1 MGFSRGTGKAEA
13 QIRKSTEVWGS
24 WALYSLL
31 AKVIGKVFDLVGG
44 WGGVKLQLAGV
55 GKLNGWLLELSFANQ
70 IINCCSK
77 LDFKKLFLDLFI
89 SLFTHLHLFIYS
101 LTYLFLNE
109 FCEFY

>member
-44 WGGVKLQLAGV
+44 WGNVKLQLTGV
-55 GKLNGWLLELSFANQ
+55 GKLNGWLLELNFASQ

-77 LDFKKLFLDLFI
+77 LGFKKIFLDFFI
-89 SLFTHLHLFIYS
+89 SLFTHLHLLNYS
-101 LTYLFLNE
+101 LIYLFLNE
-109 FCEFY
+109 FYKFY